1 VVAGPIPAVP
11 GLALPYVSSLPGLL
25 QADLFS
31 KVLLVSLVF
40 YSLDVSR
47 WVVSRDCCR
56 DLCSLESL
64 ISSTIPNSDV
74 L

>member
-1 VVAGPIPAVP
+1 M
-11 GLALPYVSSLPGLL
+11 
-25 QADLFS
+25 
-31 KVLLVSLVF
+31 KVLLISLVC
-40 YSLDVSR
+40 YSRDVSR